1 MRRIVLVLALV
12 GAVLTTWAVL
22 VGPAAAHVPFCQESV
37 NPHGQNTPP
46 AGSTTLPGP
55 NGGQNEDGFYLIGS
69 DVGTDVFVV
78 TGGVTFGPFPSGTVV
93 KYTQA
98 PGASPSEKSIGSSNG
113 QAGAV
118 LVHITGPDELV
129 VRSVD
134 GNTITCLVPPPPK

>member
-1 MRRIVLVLALV
+1 MRRILLLPALVLTGLLV
-12 GAVLTTWAVL
+12 GTGTAS
-22 VGPAAAHVPFCQESV
+22 AHVPFCTESV

-69 DVGTDVFVV
+69 DVGTAVSVV
-78 TGGVTFGPFPSGTVV
+78 TGGVTFGPFPSGSVV

-98 PGASPSEKSIGSSNG
+98 PGATPSIKTIGSTTG

-118 LVHITGPDELV
+118 IVHITGPDELV

-134 GNTITCLVPPPPK
+134 GNTVTCFVPPPPK

>member
-1 MRRIVLVLALV
+1 MRRIRYVLPAIA
-12 GAVLTTWAVL
+12 AVLLTWAV
-22 VGPAAAHVPFCQESV
+22 GAGTASAHLPSCVESV

-55 NGGQNEDGFYLIGS
+55 NGGQNDDGFYRISS

-78 TGGVTFGPFPSGTVV
+78 TGGVTFGPFASGTVV

-98 PGASPSEKSIGSSNG
+98 PGATPSSKTIGSTNG

-118 LVHITGPDELV
+118 YVHITGPDELV
-129 VRSVD
+129 VRSID
-134 GNTITCLVPPPPK
+134 GATTTCFVPPPPK

>member
-1 MRRIVLVLALV
+1 MRSLRFVVLAV
-12 GAVLTTWAVL
+12 GAVLVTWAL
-22 VGPAAAHVPFCQESV
+22 GAGTASAHVPSCVESV

-55 NGGQNEDGFYLIGS
+55 NGGQNEDGFYKIGS

-78 TGGVTFGPFPSGTVV
+78 TGGVTFGPFPSGSVV

-98 PGASPSEKSIGSSNG
+98 PGSTPTSKKIGSENG

-118 LVHITGPDELV
+118 ITHITGPDELV
-129 VRSVD
+129 VRSQD
-134 GNTITCLVPPPPK
+134 GRTVTCLVPPPPK

>member
-1 MRRIVLVLALV
+1 MRRIVLLPLLV
-12 GAVLTTWAVL
+12 VAGLM
-22 VGPAAAHVPFCQESV
+22 VGTGTASAHVPFCTESV
-37 NPHGQNTPP
+37 NPHGANVPP

-69 DVGTDVFVV
+69 DVGTAVSVV
-78 TGGVTFGPFPSGTVV
+78 TGGVTFGPFPSGSVI

-98 PGASPSEKSIGSSNG
+98 LGATPSQKTIGSTTG

-118 LVHITGPDELV
+118 IVHITGPDELV

-134 GNTITCLVPPPPK
+134 GATTTCFVPPPPK